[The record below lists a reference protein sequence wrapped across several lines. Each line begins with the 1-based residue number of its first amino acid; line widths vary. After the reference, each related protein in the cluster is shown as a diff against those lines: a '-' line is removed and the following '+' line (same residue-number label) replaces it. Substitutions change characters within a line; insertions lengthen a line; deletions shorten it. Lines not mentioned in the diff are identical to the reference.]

1 MLRRWHRTL
10 SATRP
15 PPSELIEGDLLPPA
29 ALPPGKQK
37 SNGALLPHGREKTH
51 LGY

>member
-10 SATRP
+10 SVTRP
-15 PPSELIEGDLLPPA
+15 PPFELIEGDLLPPA
-29 ALPPGKQK
+29 ALPHEKRK

-51 LGY
+51 PGY